1 MCDTIRFVVM
11 SMVSVW
17 FMCSAMPSCS
27 GLYSAVKLS
36 GVPRILATTIRTPH
50 SDDGG
55 IDDIEDGPEL
65 QDYTP

>member
-1 MCDTIRFVVM
+1 MDPTPLLDMWRCF
-11 SMVSVW
+11 
-17 FMCSAMPSCS
+17 FSAP
-27 GLYSAVKLS
+27 GLLPLR
-36 GVPRILATTIRTPH
+36 PRILATTIRTPH